1 MASVNNI
8 TDRASTEHKAVC
20 IKAGII
26 PGTGYAL
33 KFCEYIIGAGN
44 DWYTESEDGKVTWKG
59 KEIKEHKKAWIKE
72 RAGAKSDE
80 ENAEAELASSQSE
93 EAKKQAEEAE
103 KNAKTTDEKL
113 KAAKNKI
120 DVLEQQIKKL
130 NREKNDVVKSA
141 NRAGR
146 SESGNVTKTIQQIE
160 GQIKKYE
167 EDIKSSEE
175 NIKTLKQQLDTE
187 KQAAA
192 QAKKEAQEYSK
203 GNKWWYKELKRYKQ
217 DEFKK
222 EAKGA
227 KPKKVSTEF
236 LTEDLITLAVYAN
249 KENSGPGKKNW
260 QYYDAKVNADPPD
273 YNELNSALGDIWK
286 KFPSATSIR
295 NEMDKTILEEADAIT
310 PDASTAMLKGAV
322 SNTFEMAA
330 LGKELITNPDLIK
343 QRGLLMADATAA
355 ALNRLTSRVTSTVT
369 MSIAQILDVTP
380 ITRIPADAAQEM
392 VKHILT
398 PGQVMELISKQLND
412 DALTEENDSA
422 VTKKINETKEKF
434 NEKVQEI
441 NFLVGDKLKA
451 FNDTVA
457 DVKTVINQGPDW
469 YIDNIN
475 KLEIQYEKEAIKAIT
490 DVTANVLDT
499 KYQFRDNAVDVISYN
514 LVIPVNEAMI
524 KVQLE
529 VIRALVQAIKLA
541 EAKAKALIEK
551 AIMMLMGL
559 LGA

>member
-1 MASVNNI
+1 MSASKI
-8 TDRASTEHKAVC
+8 TDRASIEHKAVC

-33 KFCEYIIGAGN
+33 KFCEYILGAGN
-44 DWYTESEDGKVTWKG
+44 DWYTESDDGKITWKG

-80 ENAEAELASSQSE
+80 ENAEAELASAQSE

-103 KNAKTTDEKL
+103 KTAKTTKDQL
-113 KAAKNKI
+113 NAAKNKI
-120 DVLEQQIKKL
+120 NVLEQQIKKL
-130 NREKNDVVKSA
+130 NKEKNDVVKSA

-146 SESGNVTKTIQQIE
+146 GDSGAVTQTIQNIE
-160 GQIKKYE
+160 KQIKQYE
-167 EDIKSSEE
+167 SDIKAAEE
-175 NIKTLKQQLDTE
+175 NIKTLEQKLDTE

-227 KPKKVSTEF
+227 KPKKVSEEYT
-236 LTEDLITLAVYAN
+236 TDDLITLSVYAN
-249 KENSGPGKKNW
+249 KENSGQGKKNW
-260 QYYDAKVNADPPD
+260 QYYDAQINADPPE
-273 YNELNSALGDIWK
+273 YGELNSALGDIWK
-286 KFPSATSIR
+286 KFPSITSIR
-295 NEMDKTILEEADAIT
+295 NEMDPNIVAEADAIT
-310 PDASTAMLKGAV
+310 PDASVAMLKGAV

-355 ALNRLTSRVTSTVT
+355 ALNRLTGRVTSAVT
-369 MSIAQILDVTP
+369 TSIAQILDVTP

-392 VKHILT
+392 VKHIMT
-398 PGQVMELISKQLND
+398 PAQVMEIISKQLND
-412 DALTEENDSA
+412 DALTEENENA

-441 NFLVGDKLKA
+441 NFLIGDKLKA

-475 KLEIQYEKEAIKAIT
+475 KLEIQYEKEAVKAIS

-529 VIRALVQAIKLA
+529 VIRALVQAMKRI
-541 EAKAKALIEK
+541 EAIAKALIEK
-551 AIMMLMGL
+551 ALMMLMGL